1 MYGSFNRNIYILLL
15 FTLGKG
21 FQLSIGAL
29 TLNLYV
35 HSLGYNLQFVGLFAA
50 TSALGALLAAVP
62 VGILADHIGRKPL
75 LLISG
80 FTTPLTL
87 IMTALSTAVLPLLIS
102 GLLNGL
108 LASAYWVTYLPIL
121 TDSTTEEQR
130 VAAMAL
136 NNFLLLGVGALGA
149 LIGGGVPQVVGLLLH
164 QSPQDTVPLRWG
176 IMAAALIVFLPSLPL
191 ISIQIPKAERMAP
204 SREADAARFK
214 SGPEPRRGAIVA
226 LFVKLLLPD
235 ILFTTGEGA
244 VVGLLSLFFFL
255 RFALQPGPLGV
266 LFTLV
271 GLIGGASSL
280 AAPRIV
286 RNWGKLP
293 MATTMQFLTIPALL
307 LTGFSPFLVL
317 AAAGEFMRQILRGL
331 FEPVYAAFAMGRVS
345 DRYRGTLSGFYSLTW
360 SVGYSIGP
368 ITAGWLQ
375 QNVGLSS
382 SFVIAAGCVGLSGA
396 LLRLFFGS
404 QQ

>member
-1 MYGSFNRNIYILLL
+1 VYGSFNRNVYILLL
-15 FTLGKG
+15 YTLGKG

-35 HSLGYNLQFVGLFAA
+35 HSLGYDLQFVGLFAA
-50 TSALGALLAAVP
+50 TSAIGALLAAVP
-62 VGILADHIGRKPL
+62 VGILADHVGRKSL

-80 FTTPLTL
+80 VTTPLTL
-87 IMTALSTAVLPLLIS
+87 VMTALSTAALPLLIS
-102 GLLNGL
+102 GILNGI

-149 LIGGGVPQVVGLLLH
+149 LVGGGVPQVVGVLLH
-164 QSPQDTVPLRWG
+164 QSAQDTVPLRWG

-191 ISIQIPKAERMAP
+191 IAIQIPKAERTAP
-204 SREADAARFK
+204 RHDVDVGFK
-214 SGPEPRRGAIVA
+214 SDPEVSRVALVA
-226 LFVKLLLPD
+226 LFAKLLLPD

-244 VVGLLSLFFFL
+244 VVGLLSLFFVL
-255 RFALQPGPLGV
+255 RFALQPGPLGL
-266 LFTLV
+266 LFTLA

-280 AAPRIV
+280 AAPRVV
-286 RNWGKLP
+286 RKWGQLR
-293 MATTMQFLTIPALL
+293 MATSMQFLTVPALL
-307 LTGFSPFLVL
+307 LTGFSPFLLL

-331 FEPVYAAFAMGRVS
+331 FEPVYVTFAMGRVS
-345 DRYRGTLSGFYSLTW
+345 GRYRGTLSGFYSLTW

-375 QNVGLSS
+375 KNVGLSS
-382 SFVIAAGCVGLSGA
+382 SFVIAAGCVGLSGV

-404 QQ
+404 HD